1 MRRLVTVLALTGVL
15 LTAIAGSALA
25 TVHPLVCFERYA
37 AAANGT
43 PTDTQDPPS
52 ITLGGVDRSSA
63 TTAQPVVAV
72 FTAAGNGANA
82 TSAMK
87 PEGC

>member
-15 LTAIAGSALA
+15 LTATAGSALA
-25 TVHPLVCFERYA
+25 TVHPLVCSERSA

-43 PTDTQDPPS
+43 PADAQDPPG
-52 ITLGGVDRSSA
+52 ITPGGVDSSSA
-63 TTAQPVVAV
+63 TIAQPVVAV
-72 FTAAGNGANA
+72 FTAAANGANS
-82 TSAMK
+82 TSAIK